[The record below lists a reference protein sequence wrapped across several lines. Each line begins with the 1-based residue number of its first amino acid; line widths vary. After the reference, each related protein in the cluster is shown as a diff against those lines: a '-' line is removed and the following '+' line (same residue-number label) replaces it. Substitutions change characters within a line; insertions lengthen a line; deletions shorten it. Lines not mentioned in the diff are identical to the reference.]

1 MSYSRVILWYFKHI
15 VWSVKRPF
23 VSKSINLPISSLKRS
38 WNYICITCFM
48 AYSKRNTKTSN
59 NLLAAFPYY
68 LSNNNASREVYK
80 NTVSINF
87 HLGSYISLGVEE
99 FNSIPAHSHRMKA
112 APSSVIDDNQLKET
126 LSIVL
131 ALRWKRLIGHCFFR
145 LKHEGRG
152 LLAWNSHLSSVC
164 LHDL

>member
-1 MSYSRVILWYFKHI
+1 
-15 VWSVKRPF
+15 
-23 VSKSINLPISSLKRS
+23 
-38 WNYICITCFM
+38 M

-131 ALRWKRLIGHCFFR
+131 ALR
-145 LKHEGRG
+145 
-152 LLAWNSHLSSVC
+152 
-164 LHDL
+164 